1 MDTER
6 PENGRLSTFINKDN
20 IVPMKLS
27 EYYTVKQ
34 VAKFF
39 GASQM
44 FVKNSIRI
52 ERIKADYFGHS
63 NKVAIHKSQIKLLK
77 AYRKPVMTKINR
89 PPLKTGEYYDI
100 EQASLKLKI
109 SRHLIINAVRCGIIK
124 ADVFGANRIV
134 IHEKQIQRLKTYRSD
149 HKLGSKQKAQIEL
162 MTLGFKYSRNPPPGA
177 PRGSS
182 GNPSPFRR
190 GWSKDGVYYGLTAI
204 EALHEWQRV
213 KRKQSAKGDT

>member
-1 MDTER
+1 
-6 PENGRLSTFINKDN
+6 
-20 IVPMKLS
+20 MKLS

-39 GASQM
+39 GSSDM

-63 NKVAIHKSQIKLLK
+63 NKVVIHKSQIKLLK
-77 AYRKPVMTKINR
+77 AHRKPVMAKINR

-100 EQASLKLKI
+100 EQAAGKAKVTRNVLLDSI
-109 SRHLIINAVRCGIIK
+109 RTGVINAGVLGK
-124 ADVFGANRIV
+124 NRVV

-162 MTLGFKYSRNPPPGA
+162 MAMGFKYSRNPPPGA

-182 GNPSPFRR
+182 RHPSPFRR

-204 EALHEWQRV
+204 EALREWQRV
-213 KRKQSAKGDT
+213 KRKQSVKGDT

>member
-1 MDTER
+1 LR
-6 PENGRLSTFINKDN
+6 RLCLAAASINEYN
-20 IVPMKLS
+20 IVPMKLN

-39 GASQM
+39 GASDM

-89 PPLKTGEYYDI
+89 PSLKTGEYYDI
-100 EQASLKLKI
+100 EQASIKLKI
-109 SRHLIINAVRCGIIK
+109 SRYVLIDAVRCGIIE
-124 ADVFGANRIV
+124 AGVFGKNRVV

-162 MTLGFKYSRNPPPGA
+162 KALGFKYSRNPPPGA
-177 PRGSS
+177 PRGNSRH
-182 GNPSPFRR
+182 PSPFRR
-190 GWSKDGVYYGLTAI
+190 GWSKDGVYYGLTAV
-204 EALHEWQRV
+204 EALHDWQ
-213 KRKQSAKGDT
+213 QSTK